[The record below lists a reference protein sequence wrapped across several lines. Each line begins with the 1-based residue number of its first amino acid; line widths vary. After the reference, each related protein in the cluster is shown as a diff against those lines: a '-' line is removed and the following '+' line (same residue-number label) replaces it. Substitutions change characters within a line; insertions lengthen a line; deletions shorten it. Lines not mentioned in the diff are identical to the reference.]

1 MKKILCIAVLLL
13 CAVAAQAVKPRLLK
27 NNEAAALSWAD
38 SVMGTMTPRQRA
50 AQLMFPCVNHS
61 SPTARQTIKKYVADN
76 GMGGILFEHSLM
88 QPYAD
93 IIAYTQSVA
102 KVPVMVTFD
111 GEWGLSMRI
120 KDAPRFPKNMAL
132 GAITD
137 PSLLYEYGAEMAR
150 QCRLLG
156 VDVNFAPVVDVNS
169 NPANPVIGT
178 RSFGSDPAR
187 VSALAAAYGSGLED
201 GGVMAVAKHFPG
213 HGDTSTDSHKTTPI
227 VEHDLATMTDVDLQP
242 FRGFIEAGLGGV
254 MAGHIIVPS
263 LDGSRR
269 PASASVA
276 MTTNLLR
283 DKMDFDGIVFTDA
296 LIMKG
301 AANNGKRNVVEAFLA
316 GADALLSSEAPVRDL
331 DDLMLA
337 VKNGRISQSDI
348 DSRCRRILSFKYALG
363 LVSRQQTAAAN
374 ITELVASPRAEAVN
388 RRLSAAVITALW
400 NKDSMLPLPVDVAH
414 ENAIVNIG
422 APAKNDFSGMCARY
436 TPVDCYGIGSAEHIT
451 ASQLKKISSHK
462 NVVLAVYSNSAASHE
477 NFARLAAACN
487 NVSAVFF
494 TGVYSLR
501 KFLPSV
507 KSTKA
512 LLLTYDDTHYLREYA
527 AQALFGGIK
536 VGGRLP
542 VDLRDI
548 AKAGSGVDISKSR
561 LGYGLPEMTGLNP
574 CLTDSIDSLMNL
586 ALRNGAVPGG
596 QVLVAKNGTIVHNRS
611 YGCLTK
617 GGKAVTDSTVY
628 DLASVSKAVGTLPG
642 IMAVYD
648 DGTLKLDE
656 KISHY
661 IPVLRGGDKDGITV
675 RQLLYHESGMP
686 AALNMFDVMM
696 DSASYKG
703 KLISARKDALH
714 PVKIQNRAW
723 GHRDASLRTDIVRHR
738 RSDKFPTAIAEGLY
752 AGRSAYDTVMTRIYN
767 IGLRKTNAYN
777 YSCLNFCLLMNIE
790 ELISHRAHDEFVA
803 ERIWKP
809 VGAHRFTYR
818 AAENTPYADI
828 APTENDTFL
837 RRQTLCGYVHD
848 ELAAFSGGLQGNAGV
863 FGSAE
868 DIAKLCQMWLQNGS
882 YGERRVLGDNTVKLF
897 TTDKSPTCRR
907 GLGFDKPDTVKPE
920 NSPTCDEADPS
931 VYGHL
936 GFTGTVFW
944 VDPANELIFVFLTN
958 RVNPTRDN
966 AAFSKMNLRP
976 DLFLAVYKA
985 MAL

>member
-1 MKKILCIAVLLL
+1 MKRILYIAVLLL

-27 NNEAAALSWAD
+27 NNEAAALRWAD

-93 IIAYTQSVA
+93 IIAYTQSVS

-132 GAITD
+132 GAISD

-213 HGDTSTDSHKTTPI
+213 HGDTSTDSHKTTTI
-227 VEHDLATMTDVDLQP
+227 VKHDLATMTDVDLLP
-242 FRGFIEAGLGGV
+242 FRGFIKAGLGGV

-269 PASASVA
+269 QASASVA

-283 DKMDFDGIVFTDA
+283 DEMDFDGIVFTDA
-296 LIMKG
+296 LIMNG
-301 AANNGKRNVVEAFLA
+301 AANHGKRNVVEAFLA

-331 DDLMLA
+331 DDLMMA

-363 LVSRQQTAAAN
+363 LASRQHTAPAN
-374 ITELVASPRAEAVN
+374 ITRLVDSPRAEAVN

-422 APAKNDFSGMCARY
+422 APAKNDFSGMCAHY

-451 ASQLKKISSHK
+451 TSQLKKISSHK
-462 NVVLAVYSNSAASHE
+462 NVVLAVYSNSAASRE
-477 NFARLAAACN
+477 NFARLVAACN

-536 VGGRLP
+536 VDGRLP
-542 VDLRDI
+542 VDLHDI
-548 AKAGSGVDISKSR
+548 AKAGSGVSISKSR
-561 LGYGLPEMTGLNP
+561 LGYP
-574 CLTDSIDSLMNL
+574 
-586 ALRNGAVPGG
+586 
-596 QVLVAKNGTIVHNRS
+596 KW
-611 YGCLTK
+611 
-617 GGKAVTDSTVY
+617 
-628 DLASVSKAVGTLPG
+628 
-642 IMAVYD
+642 
-648 DGTLKLDE
+648 
-656 KISHY
+656 
-661 IPVLRGGDKDGITV
+661 PVL
-675 RQLLYHESGMP
+675 S
-686 AALNMFDVMM
+686 
-696 DSASYKG
+696 
-703 KLISARKDALH
+703 
-714 PVKIQNRAW
+714 PV
-723 GHRDASLRTDIVRHR
+723 L
-738 RSDKFPTAIAEGLY
+738 PTA
-752 AGRSAYDTVMTRIYN
+752 S
-767 IGLRKTNAYN
+767 
-777 YSCLNFCLLMNIE
+777 
-790 ELISHRAHDEFVA
+790 
-803 ERIWKP
+803 
-809 VGAHRFTYR
+809 
-818 AAENTPYADI
+818 
-828 APTENDTFL
+828 
-837 RRQTLCGYVHD
+837 TL
-848 ELAAFSGGLQGNAGV
+848 
-863 FGSAE
+863 
-868 DIAKLCQMWLQNGS
+868 
-882 YGERRVLGDNTVKLF
+882 
-897 TTDKSPTCRR
+897 
-907 GLGFDKPDTVKPE
+907 
-920 NSPTCDEADPS
+920 
-931 VYGHL
+931 
-936 GFTGTVFW
+936 
-944 VDPANELIFVFLTN
+944 
-958 RVNPTRDN
+958 
-966 AAFSKMNLRP
+966 
-976 DLFLAVYKA
+976 
-985 MAL
+985 

>member
-1 MKKILCIAVLLL
+1 MKRILYIAVLLL

-27 NNEAAALSWAD
+27 NNEAAALRWAD

-93 IIAYTQSVA
+93 IIAYTQSVS

-132 GAITD
+132 GAISD

-213 HGDTSTDSHKTTPI
+213 HGDTSTDSHKTTTI
-227 VEHDLATMTDVDLQP
+227 VKHDLATMTDVDLLP
-242 FRGFIEAGLGGV
+242 FRGFIKAGLGGV

-269 PASASVA
+269 QASASAA

-283 DKMDFDGIVFTDA
+283 DEMDFDGIVFTDA
-296 LIMKG
+296 LIMNG
-301 AANNGKRNVVEAFLA
+301 AANHGKRNVVEAFLA

-331 DDLMLA
+331 DDLMMA

-363 LVSRQQTAAAN
+363 LASRQHTAPAN
-374 ITELVASPRAEAVN
+374 ITRLVDSPRAEAVN

-422 APAKNDFSGMCARY
+422 APAKNDFSGMCAHY

-451 ASQLKKISSHK
+451 TSQLKKISSHK
-462 NVVLAVYSNSAASHE
+462 NVVLAVYSNSAASRE
-477 NFARLAAACN
+477 NFARLVAACN

-536 VGGRLP
+536 VDGRLP
-542 VDLRDI
+542 VDLHDI
-548 AKAGSGVDISKSR
+548 AKAGSGVSISKSR
-561 LGYGLPEMTGLNP
+561 LGYGLPEMAGLKP

-586 ALRNGAVPGG
+586 ALRNGAIPGG
-596 QVLVAKNGTIVHNRS
+596 QVLVAKNGIIVHNRS
-611 YGCLTK
+611 YGSLTK

-661 IPVLRGGDKDGITV
+661 IPALRGGDKEGIT
-675 RQLLYHESGMP
+675 
-686 AALNMFDVMM
+686 
-696 DSASYKG
+696 
-703 KLISARKDALH
+703 
-714 PVKIQNRAW
+714 
-723 GHRDASLRTDIVRHR
+723 HRDASLRTDIVRR
-738 RSDKFPTAIAEGLY
+738 QRSDKYPTAIAEGLY
-752 AGRSAYDTVMTRIYN
+752 AGRSTYDTVMSRIYN

-818 AAENTPYADI
+818 AAENTPDADI

-868 DIAKLCQMWLQNGS
+868 DVAKLCQMWLQNGS
-882 YGERRVLGDNTVKLF
+882 YGEQQVLSDNTVKLF

-944 VDPANELIFVFLTN
+944 VDPANEIIFVFLNN

-966 AAFSKMNLRP
+966 SAFSKMNLRP
-976 DLFLAVYKA
+976 DLFRAVYKA